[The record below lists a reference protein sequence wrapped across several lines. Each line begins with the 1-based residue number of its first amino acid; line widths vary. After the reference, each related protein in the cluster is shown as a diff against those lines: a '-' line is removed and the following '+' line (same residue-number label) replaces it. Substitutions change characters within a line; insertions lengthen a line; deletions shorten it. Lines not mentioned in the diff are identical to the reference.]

1 MISPQARPYPQN
13 PLIMNL
19 PILYIK
25 RGCPWCDEAIDY
37 LNREKIEVRTV
48 NVSADREAMREMV
61 DLSGQSKAPTL
72 DWHGEVLADFGVDE
86 LVPFLKKRGV
96 V

>member
-1 MISPQARPYPQN
+1 MD
-13 PLIMNL
+13 L

-25 RGCPWCDEAIDY
+25 PGCPWCEEVVDWLAHRQID
-37 LNREKIEVRTV
+37 VHTV
-48 NVSADREAMREMV
+48 VVSGNPEAMREMM
-61 DLSGQSKAPTL
+61 DLSGQSKAPTM

-86 LVPFLKKRGV
+86 LIPFLKQRGV